1 MNIAVLGGGVTGLTA
16 AWRLSRA
23 GHSVK
28 VLEAGKRLGGSVR
41 TDQVDGWTVEAGPN
55 SFQESSP
62 EIGALIGELG
72 LGAERVVSLPAAKN
86 RFIAARGRL
95 IALPAGPGQFIST
108 PLFSLG
114 TKWRILR
121 EIARKPVA
129 RPEEASVSDF
139 LGDHLGAEL
148 VERVVQPFVSG
159 IFAGDPGRL
168 SARHA
173 FPKLWAAEAK
183 TGSLVR
189 TAIAGVK
196 ARRALGQPAAPQIV
210 SFRRGLQA
218 LPDALVGQLPQGS
231 VAIGAEVRSIGPG
244 AGARW
249 RVGWSEP
256 GGERAADF
264 DFVIC
269 ALPAWALAGL
279 EIGAGG
285 DRPLSGLA
293 EIEYPP
299 VASVFLG
306 YRRDQVRHPLDGFG
320 ALVAATEMR
329 SVLGVLFSSSL
340 FDGRAPAGHVALTA
354 FAGGALQPEIARL
367 PADELVTRVTGD
379 VEALLGASGK
389 PVFVR
394 HALWPRAIPQYN
406 VGYGRH
412 LEAMERCERAN
423 PGLLIGG
430 SVRDGISLPDCLLFG
445 VSLANRAMANRPP

>member
-1 MNIAVLGGGVTGLTA
+1 MTGLTA

-23 GHSVK
+23 GHSVR

-41 TDQVDGWTVEAGPN
+41 TDLVDGWTVEAGPN
-55 SFQESSP
+55 SFQETSP

-72 LGAERVVSLPAAKN
+72 LGAERVASLPAAKN
-86 RFIAARGRL
+86 RFIAVKGRL
-95 IALPAGPGQFIST
+95 MALPAGPGEFIST

-114 TKWRILR
+114 TKVRILR
-121 EIARKPVA
+121 EIARRPVA
-129 RPEEASVSDF
+129 RPAEASVGDF
-139 LGDHLGAEL
+139 LRDHFGAEL
-148 VERVVQPFVSG
+148 VERVVQPFISG
-159 IFAGDPGRL
+159 IFAGDPERL

-173 FPKLWAAEAK
+173 FPKLWAAEGK

-189 TAIAGVK
+189 GAIAGVK
-196 ARRALGQPAAPQIV
+196 ARRALGQPVAPAIV

-244 AGARW
+244 AAARW

-256 GGERAADF
+256 GGERSGDF
-264 DFVIC
+264 DFVIS
-269 ALPAWALAGL
+269 ALPAWALARL
-279 EIGAGG
+279 EIGAAGA
-285 DRPLSGLA
+285 RPLSGLA

-320 ALVAATEMR
+320 ALVAATEKR

-354 FAGGALQPEIARL
+354 IAGGALHPEVARL
-367 PADELVTRVTGD
+367 PADELVARMRGD
-379 VEALLGASGK
+379 VEAIFGASGE

-394 HALWPRAIPQYN
+394 HTLWPRAIPQYN
-406 VGYGRH
+406 LGYGRH
-412 LEAMERCERAN
+412 LDAMEQCERSN
-423 PGLLIGG
+423 PGLFIGG
-430 SVRDGISLPDCLLFG
+430 SVRDGISLPDCLLSG
-445 VSLANRAMANRPP
+445 VSLAKRVS